1 MPTQDFGLGFSR
13 TEAVQ
18 IWIGVV
24 IMTLA
29 FALAYIGGAFNF
41 IFYFRLGGAPLVFL
55 IIIGSFVAV
64 ITAFFLHEIAHK
76 VVAQRYGAVA
86 EYRHFPAG
94 LILGLITGAFGAM
107 LAMPGATV
115 VTGAR
120 VSNRQQVRIS
130 AAGPATNVACAAVFM
145 GLSLALGT
153 APGRFHDPVAIVIG
167 AIAFVNLLLAGFSL
181 IPLLPIKVHRKVAGR
196 FDVTISFPASDG
208 FLILVSN
215 REAWLFLVLVLL
227 VLGAAGHFLALF

>member
-1 MPTQDFGLGFSR
+1 MPAQDFGLGFSR

-18 IWIGVV
+18 IWIGAV

-76 VVAQRYGAVA
+76 IVAQRYGAVA

-94 LILGLITGAFGAM
+94 LIIGLLTGAVGVM
-107 LAMPGATV
+107 IAMPGATV
-115 VTGAR
+115 ITGAR
-120 VSNRQQVRIS
+120 LTGRQQVRIS
-130 AAGPATNVACAAVFM
+130 AVGPATNLGCAAVFM
-145 GLSLALGT
+145 GLSYALGT
-153 APGRFHDPVAIVIG
+153 APGRFHDPFAIVIG
-167 AIAFVNLLLAGFSL
+167 TIAFVNLLLAGFSL
-181 IPLLPIKVHRKVAGR
+181 VPILPIDLHRKVAGR
-196 FDVTISFPASDG
+196 FPVKVQFPASDG
-208 FLILVSN
+208 FLILVSSK
-215 REAWLFLVLVLL
+215 EVWLFLVLVLL
-227 VLGAAGHFLALF
+227 ALGLVGRTLALF